1 MKWPRKLPKKW
12 GATEVLR
19 QANIYHWKWLCFVK
33 ILYMKINIH
42 FCIRFRSSFFYI
54 KWGISK
60 LCVSNASN
68 ASLGIEKRW
77 SLNYIFDVTE
87 TKRSHWVSNQD
98 CTADDP
104 SIQNILFELMCVSS
118 HWRGGKRPVFGGWF
132 SAISSSTN
140 GDVPCRIDS
149 TTFR

>member
-1 MKWPRKLPKKW
+1 MTSEITKKM
-12 GATEVLR
+12 GCYRSFETGKYLSLEMAL
-19 QANIYHWKWLCFVK
+19 
-33 ILYMKINIH
+33 
-42 FCIRFRSSFFYI
+42 FCQNTLHEDQYTLLHTLSKQFFYI
-54 KWGISK
+54 KWGNSK

-118 HWRGGKRPVFGGWF
+118 HWRGGKRSVFGGWF